1 MGCSTLHK
9 ICYVIFMNIEQY
21 KPKVIKIFLLDGTP
35 TGVKIAEVGNRTI
48 KGIVIPRNRLK
59 SVKDRLDKT
68 QPSVY
73 FLIGESEETGEI
85 KVYVGEAENLYK
97 RLITHDNTKEKQF
110 WHTVLAFVSKDKNLT
125 KAHVK
130 FLESKCIEILKK
142 TNRCE
147 IANSIESTETTLPD
161 MDIAEMGEFIEDLQI
176 LASTLGFQI
185 FTEIPKIKEEE
196 IYLCKGKG
204 VEARGALIDEGFVVF
219 KNSQATVNEAK
230 TIGKWLK
237 NVRKNLIERD
247 ILRQEGDN
255 YIFTKDYIFGSPST
269 AAGVILGCRVNG
281 WLLWKNKKGK
291 TIDEIM
297 RKK

>member
-1 MGCSTLHK
+1 MEG
-9 ICYVIFMNIEQY
+9 Y
-21 KPKVIKIFLLDGTP
+21 KSKAIKIFLLDGSP
-35 TGVKIAEVGNRTI
+35 TGVKIAEIGNRTI

-59 SVKDRLDKT
+59 IVKDRPDIN

-97 RLITHDNTKEKQF
+97 RLITHDNTKEF
-110 WHTVLAFVSKDKNLT
+110 WHTVLAFVSKDQNLT

-130 FLESKCIEILKK
+130 FLESRCIEILKK

-147 IANSIESTETTLPD
+147 IANSSESAETTLPET
-161 MDIAEMGEFIEDLQI
+161 DIAEMIEFIEDLQI
-176 LASTLGFQI
+176 LASTLGFPI
-185 FTEIPKIKEEE
+185 FTPIPKIKEEE
-196 IYLCKGKG
+196 IYICKGKG

-219 KNSQATVNEAK
+219 KDSRVTGNEAK

-237 NVRKNLIERD
+237 KVRRNLMERGIITRD
-247 ILRQEGDN
+247 GND
-255 YIFTKDYIFGSPST
+255 YIFTKDHIFGSPST
-269 AAGVILGCRVNG
+269 AAGVVLGCRVNG
-281 WLLWKNKKGK
+281 WLHWKNKKGK

>member
-1 MGCSTLHK
+1 
-9 ICYVIFMNIEQY
+9 MNSETY
-21 KPKVIKIFLLDGTP
+21 KSKTIRIFLLDGTP
-35 TGVKIAEVGNRTI
+35 TGVKIAEIGNRTI
-48 KGIVIPRNRLK
+48 KGIVIPRNKLK
-59 SVKDRLDKT
+59 IIKNRPDIV

-97 RLITHDNTKEKQF
+97 RLITHDNTKEF
-110 WHTVLAFVSKDKNLT
+110 WHTVLAFISKDQNLT

-147 IANSIESTETTLPD
+147 VTNSSESSEPTLPE
-161 MDIAEMGEFIEDLQI
+161 MDTAEMIEFIEDLQV
-176 LASTLGFQI
+176 LSSTLGFPI
-185 FTEIPKIKEEE
+185 FTEIPKVKEEE

-204 VEARGALIDEGFVVF
+204 VEAKGALIDEGFVVF
-219 KNSQATVNEAK
+219 KNSQATSHEAK
-230 TIGKWLK
+230 TIGKWLSK
-237 NVRKNLIERD
+237 VRKNLIERNVIIRD
-247 ILRQEGDN
+247 GNN

-281 WLLWKNKKGK
+281 WLHWRDKKGR
-291 TIDEIM
+291 TLDEIM

>member
-1 MGCSTLHK
+1 
-9 ICYVIFMNIEQY
+9 MNVEKY
-21 KPKVIKIFLLDGTP
+21 EPKTIKIFLLDGVP

-59 SVKDRLDKT
+59 IIKDRPDIN

-73 FLIGESEETGEI
+73 FLIGESEETGEV

-97 RLITHDNTKEKQF
+97 RLITHDNTKEF
-110 WHTVLAFVSKDKNLT
+110 WHTVLAFVSKDQNLT

-130 FLESKCIEILKK
+130 FLESRCIEILKR

-147 IANSIESTETTLPD
+147 IANSSEPLETALPE
-161 MDIAEMGEFIEDLQI
+161 MDIAEMIEFIGDLQI
-176 LASTLGFQI
+176 LASTLGFPI
-185 FTEIPKIKEEE
+185 FTEMPKIKEEE
-196 IYLCKGKG
+196 IYFCKGKG
-204 VEARGALIDEGFVVF
+204 VEAKGALIDEGFVVF
-219 KNSQATVNEAK
+219 KNSRATINEAK
-230 TIGKWLK
+230 TIGKWLTK
-237 NVRKNLIERD
+237 VRRNLLEQSIITRD
-247 ILRQEGDN
+247 GDN

-269 AAGVILGCRVNG
+269 AAGVILGCRVSG
-281 WLLWKNKKGK
+281 WLHWKNKKGK